1 MSTTLACPLCGSDKR
16 MKKPKKLYGHDV
28 CKKCVGKFANRR
40 QFAYVIDLLLAY
52 ILQIAV
58 GIVIGFILAM
68 SGLLES
74 KTVVGVANLLLIVFF
89 SVAFLAKDGFS
100 GYSPGKALFGVRTI
114 NSETGAPIGLGA
126 SIKRTLPLFIPFMV
140 LVVGYQLL
148 NGHRIGDGWSQS
160 KVIWNKYLGN
170 PVFATALP
178 NADIDFDQARVV
190 LPPGQASSNPYQAPR
205 Q

>member
-1 MSTTLACPLCGSDKR
+1 
-16 MKKPKKLYGHDV
+16 
-28 CKKCVGKFANRR
+28 
-40 QFAYVIDLLLAY
+40 
-52 ILQIAV
+52 
-58 GIVIGFILAM
+58 
-68 SGLLES
+68 
-74 KTVVGVANLLLIVFF
+74 
-89 SVAFLAKDGFS
+89 
-100 GYSPGKALFGVRTI
+100 
-114 NSETGAPIGLGA
+114 
-126 SIKRTLPLFIPFMV
+126 MV